1 MMLKVVALA
10 FCLLLVSLQYQ
21 IWCAPRG
28 GLLALHRLHAQYAQQ
43 LSASVML
50 NKRNTRLIEDIE
62 DLRNGG
68 LQALESHA
76 RYDLGM
82 ITSGEQFY
90 RVVGSVKS
98 S

>member
-1 MMLKVVALA
+1 MLRIIAAAL
-10 FCLLLVSLQYQ
+10 CLLLVSLQYQ

-28 GLLALHRLHAQYAQQ
+28 GLLALHRLHLQYAQQ
-43 LSASVML
+43 LSASSTL
-50 NKRNTRLIEDIE
+50 KQRNLRLIADIN

-82 ITSGEQFY
+82 IANGEQFY
-90 RVVGSVKS
+90 RVIDSAASG
-98 S
+98 